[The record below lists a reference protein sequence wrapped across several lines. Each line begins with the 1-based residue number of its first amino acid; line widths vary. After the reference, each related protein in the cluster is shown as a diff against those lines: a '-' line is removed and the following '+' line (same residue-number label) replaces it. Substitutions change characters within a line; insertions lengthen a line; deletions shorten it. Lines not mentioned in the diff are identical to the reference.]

1 MPTGKASRDLQV
13 FDPVLTEVARQ
24 FKPGGFVYDQLAPRI
39 PVNTVSGQYPV
50 FDERYFF
57 ADDIETKVSD
67 RAETPE
73 IELVWSTETYLCED
87 YALMATITPRER
99 KQAANP
105 ATGDALRL
113 EASKMSQV
121 QTRMAL
127 RRERRLAAAL
137 LKTTNGGKLN
147 LGAAAG
153 TAWATSTAIESD
165 IKTAKL
171 AVYNATGQSA
181 NTLVLPYA
189 KAYDVATNATIR
201 DIFKYLTN
209 GDAFISLDGPGGERL
224 LPSVIHGLRVI
235 VPKGTLYHS
244 GNVKA
249 TKSLS
254 DIWGTSARVLYV
266 AENGDWGIPSVAYS
280 FWHEPLTVDGDGEKA
295 PVVDTWSEKN
305 PVKDCYRVTE
315 CVSEKV
321 TGADLGYEISGI

>member
-1 MPTGKASRDLQV
+1 MPTGKASRDLQI

-24 FKPGGFVYDQLAPRI
+24 YKPGGFIYDQIAPHI
-39 PVNTVSGQYPV
+39 PVEAISGQYPV

-57 ADDIETKVSD
+57 ADDVETKVAD

-105 ATGDALRL
+105 ATGNALRL

-121 QTRMAL
+121 QLRMAA
-127 RRERRLAAAL
+127 RRERRLADAL
-137 LKTTNGGKLN
+137 RKTSNGGQLN

-171 AVYNATGQSA
+171 AVYNQTGLSP
-181 NTLVLPYA
+181 NVLVLPYA

-209 GDAFISLDGPGGERL
+209 TDAFISLDGPQGERL
-224 LPSVIHGLRVI
+224 LPSVIHGLKVI
-235 VPKGTLYHS
+235 VPKGALYHS

-249 TKSLS
+249 TKNLTE
-254 DIWGTSARVLYV
+254 IWGSSARVLYV
-266 AENGDWGIPSVAYS
+266 DEAADWGVPSVAYS
-280 FWHEPLTVDGDGEKA
+280 FWHAPLTVGGDGVQA

-315 CVSEKV
+315 CVAEKIC
-321 TGADLGYEISGI
+321 APDCGYELTGV